1 MSVSLSVVFTGLCAL
16 VGDGNGGPGEVL
28 LLDARNVGQVR
39 GVTLPVH
46 APTLVVSL
54 NELANPDSSNP
65 SRVFVSRA
73 GSTGRVEQL
82 GLWDL
87 TGSEVR
93 IRAQGEEKTGLR
105 LFKPAQD
112 ETSWPQP
119 PRDVNDPDSW
129 RDIRYVADMTT
140 LVGDGRID
148 PAVVGDGD
156 SSGGGLPRSVAAR
169 IHLES
174 GLLEG
179 GIPSQASYRDD
190 LFEFRSSQ
198 GTHRQAM
205 TDTVQW
211 TLESGAT
218 AVAIDIIPAGGGPAK
233 RLLLAPSA
241 TPHRINISNLP
252 LEDSSHADIHEAVS
266 DEAMVALHFG
276 AYYNLLLNEPVHR
289 PLPTPWRPL
298 DEQKGSG
305 FGRPFFCGLAKFS
318 RP

>member
-16 VGDGNGGPGEVL
+16 VGDGSGGPGEVL

-39 GVTLPVH
+39 GVTLPAH
-46 APTLVVSL
+46 APTLVVSM

-65 SRVFVSRA
+65 SRVIVTRA
-73 GSTGRVEQL
+73 GPTGQVEQL

-93 IRAQGEEKTGLR
+93 IRAQGAEGTGLR
-105 LFKPAQD
+105 FFKPAQG
-112 ETSWPQP
+112 ETSWPEP
-119 PRDVNDPDSW
+119 PRDVNDPGSW

-148 PAVVGDGD
+148 PALLDDGD
-156 SSGGGLPRSVAAR
+156 PAGTGLPRSVAAR
-169 IHLES
+169 IHLDS

-179 GIPSQASYRDD
+179 GIPSEASYRDD
-190 LFEFRSSQ
+190 LFEFRSSR

-211 TLESGAT
+211 TFESGAN

-241 TPHRINISNLP
+241 TPHRVNVSNLP
-252 LEDSSHADIHEAVS
+252 LEDQSHAEAHP
-266 DEAMVALHFG
+266 AMSENEIIALHFG
-276 AYYNLLLNEPVHR
+276 AYYNLLLKEPADRALPELRHSNER
-289 PLPTPWRPL
+289 PS
-298 DEQKGSG
+298 GSG
-305 FGRPFFCGLAKFS
+305 FLRPAFCGLAKFS